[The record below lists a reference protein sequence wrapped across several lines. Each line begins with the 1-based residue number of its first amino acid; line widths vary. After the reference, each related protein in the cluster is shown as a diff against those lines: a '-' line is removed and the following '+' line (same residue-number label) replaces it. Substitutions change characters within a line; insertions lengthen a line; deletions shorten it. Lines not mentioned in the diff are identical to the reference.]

1 MSSLNK
7 TKILLK
13 KLENYPDGD
22 VASLAQLLATR
33 GADCELIR
41 AAAMDCMVQYAGDA
55 VYFRGLV
62 EVTNRCRHNCYY
74 CGIRRDAPIERYRAT
89 EANIMAAAHTCNRL
103 GFGSM
108 VLQSGELNTGAYV
121 DFICR
126 VVSRIKKE
134 TISDMMPDGLGITL
148 SIGVLSLNQYQRLFD
163 AGAHRYL
170 LRLETSNPGLFEAI
184 HPPEQSLDQRLE
196 AIAHLKAVGYQ
207 VGTGVM
213 IGLPGQTNRMLAE
226 DVLMFRRLDVDM
238 VGMGPFLPAADTPM
252 AAVPISSVQERLQ
265 LGLNMIAV
273 TRLVCRDINI
283 ASTTAL
289 EGLHPRGRL
298 KGLQYGANVAMPNLT
313 PLNLRKHYKLYDDK
327 PVAQSVDDA
336 VAAIESIGR
345 KVALNQYGDSRHFFS
360 GRRNNPAAS

>member
-1 MSSLNK
+1 MSSAN
-7 TKILLK
+7 TTTNLLK
-13 KLENYPDGD
+13 ELEGNRD
-22 VASLAQLLATR
+22 VDAALLAQLLAVR

-41 AAAMDCMVQYAGDA
+41 AAALACMSQYAGDA

-62 EVTNRCRHNCYY
+62 EVTNGCRHNCYY
-74 CGIRRDAPIERYRAT
+74 CGIRRDAPVERYRVT
-89 EANIMAAAHTCNRL
+89 EADILAAAHNCNRL

-108 VLQSGELNTGAYV
+108 VLQSGELNTDAYV

-126 VVSRIKKE
+126 VVSRIKRE
-134 TISDMMPDGLGITL
+134 TISDALPDGLGITL
-148 SIGVLSLNQYQRLFD
+148 SIGVLSLKQYQRLFD

-184 HPPEQSLDQRLE
+184 HPPEQSLAQRLE
-196 AIAHLKAVGYQ
+196 AIACLKEVGYQ

-213 IGLPGQTNRMLAE
+213 IGLPGQTHRMLAE
-226 DVLMFRRLDVDM
+226 DVLMFRQLDVDM

-252 AAVPISSVQERLQ
+252 AEVPIPSVEERLQ

-298 KGLQYGANVAMPNLT
+298 KGLEYGANVAMPNLT
-313 PLNLRKHYKLYDDK
+313 PLNLRKYYMLYNDK
-327 PVAQSVDDA
+327 PITQSVDDA

-345 KVALNQYGDSRHFFS
+345 KVALNQFGDSRHFFQ
-360 GRRNNPAAS
+360 RTEE